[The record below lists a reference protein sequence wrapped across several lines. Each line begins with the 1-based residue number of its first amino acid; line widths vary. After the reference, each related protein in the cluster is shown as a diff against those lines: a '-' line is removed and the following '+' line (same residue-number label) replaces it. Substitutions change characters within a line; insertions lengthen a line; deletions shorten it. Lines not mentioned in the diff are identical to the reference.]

1 MQVSKTGWGTATF
14 TLCSAAQKPCADIGR
29 RHCLETRFRCLRI
42 DARHCTRALVPLRA
56 RCAIGLLTC
65 INESG
70 QSCDSVPARCQL
82 RTRGIRLC
90 YAPGGTRVR
99 LHAKSDSIR
108 IEASR
113 RRDSRHSRHR
123 MTRIVRG
130 RCPESNLARGP
141 LARSSR
147 AITPTPCTSPMLDC
161 IRRLR
166 LGSCGRKKGRRAPA
180 FFETP
185 SDYLFV
191 DSPLTSTSTRR
202 FGARHSISAFWFF

>member
-29 RHCLETRFRCLRI
+29 RHCLETRFRCSRI

-56 RCAIGLLTC
+56 RCANRFLTC
-65 INESG
+65 INEYG

-90 YAPGGTRVR
+90 YAPGGARVR

-113 RRDSRHSRHR
+113 GRDSRHSRHR
-123 MTRIVRG
+123 MTRIVRR
-130 RCPESNLARGP
+130 RCPESNLARDR

-147 AITPTPCTSPMLDC
+147 AIVSRVPSHTIARRQCSIALDDFA
-161 IRRLR
+161 RVVD
-166 LGSCGRKKGRRAPA
+166 GRKKGRRARRP
-180 FFETP
+180 FFE
-185 SDYLFV
+185 LGAI
-191 DSPLTSTSTRR
+191 TSS
-202 FGARHSISAFWFF
+202 SIRP